1 MKNQS
6 FVVSFHSLGS
16 TVMGFGVKSS
26 GFRVWDFRIFGFR
39 TTALCGCLVF
49 ALARVVQ
56 VLESRV
62 YLCSRAWRTHLPRR
76 KRMSACAVTRYLL
89 GARFRAKR

>member
-26 GFRVWDFRIFGFR
+26 GFRVWDFRVFVFR
-39 TTALCGCLVF
+39 STALYGCLVF
-49 ALARVVQ
+49 ALARV
-56 VLESRV
+56 ERIV
-62 YLCSRAWRTHLPRR
+62 Y
-76 KRMSACAVTRYLL
+76 
-89 GARFRAKR
+89 